1 MKMCEEIEE
10 VEKLYEVLG
19 LFDCPTCMKHGSVDC
34 YYLCENKHAPF
45 TVEKQ
50 IELMKWLAKRNSI
63 CIDMSDKVYIATD
76 YSIIDNW
83 YNEEAEHKTFEGALA
98 GLMLRI
104 LKNLKGSEK
113 DVEEER
119 IRGILK

>member
-1 MKMCEEIEE
+1 MNSGEMKMCEEIEE

-45 TVEKQ
+45 TAEKQ
-50 IELMKWLAKRNSI
+50 LELMKWLAKRNSI
-63 CIDMSDKVYIATD
+63 CT
-76 YSIIDNW
+76 DNW
-83 YNEEAEHKTFEGALA
+83 YDEAEHKTFEGALA

-104 LKNLKGSEK
+104 LKNLKGFEK
-113 DVEEER
+113 DIEEER